1 MYATEGI
8 NVGTQD
14 VQVANGAEAKKNGIV
29 SPASRTDSNGRATSN
44 GVLLAIPDEEF
55 KVLRANLEFVE
66 LPVHKV
72 LYEAGDGIE
81 YAFFLNSGMTSLV
94 IATSDG
100 RSVEIGVVGK
110 EGLIGGPL
118 AVGLHRS
125 PYRAVMQVPGDGHRV
140 RAEVLERSFGASSD
154 LRAMLNRCTQILG
167 MQVAQLAACNRLHEI
182 GPRLARW
189 LLMTQDR
196 IESDVLPITHDFLA
210 QMLGSGR
217 PTVSRAAGILQKA
230 GIIEYARGIV
240 RILKRKNLE
249 EAACECY
256 GIISQRFSGCA

>member
-125 PYRAVMQVPGDGHRV
+125 PYRAVMQVPG
-140 RAEVLERSFGASSD
+140 
-154 LRAMLNRCTQILG
+154 
-167 MQVAQLAACNRLHEI
+167 
-182 GPRLARW
+182 
-189 LLMTQDR
+189 
-196 IESDVLPITHDFLA
+196 
-210 QMLGSGR
+210 
-217 PTVSRAAGILQKA
+217 
-230 GIIEYARGIV
+230 
-240 RILKRKNLE
+240 RK
-249 EAACECY
+249 C
-256 GIISQRFSGCA
+256 